1 MNSFPAT
8 PSRNAS
14 SPGARAT
21 NTGYSKVR
29 ASQLPAG
36 APVAQAPPR
45 PRTCLCS
52 HHADGHFARGTGPCK
67 TKGCTCSAY
76 RPWRP
81 GSA

>member
-1 MNSFPAT
+1 MNSIPSS
-8 PSRNAS
+8 PSRNTTGSRPAS
-14 SPGARAT
+14 S
-21 NTGYSKVR
+21 YSKTR
-29 ASQLPAG
+29 ASQLPPG
-36 APVAQAPPR
+36 TPVTPAPPR

-81 GSA
+81 SSA